1 MGISSSGVGSGLDV
15 ESLISQLMA
24 AESAPLSKYDNK
36 TAILQSQTSALG
48 QVSSAVGKFQ
58 AALTSLNSSSTFQK
72 MTASS
77 GSQDILSGSATTA
90 AVPGKYNVNV
100 TQLAQSQSLTTPG
113 MASTTA
119 TLGKG
124 VPTTLTFQFGT
135 VSGGTF
141 GATGSALGSAAAA
154 GGIANGSLSINGTMI
169 GTGSTTTSARALAD
183 AINAQSEKTGVTA
196 RADST
201 VTDAGLFAGFGDVSV
216 DPGASYTLSV
226 GGVKLASLGGA
237 TTTTK
242 LSAAG
247 LDTALAD
254 SGTRNALAA
263 ANITVSGSAAK
274 GTLQFTAADG
284 SSIDIT
290 ETVSGSVRGGIGNGA
305 ADPNTGST
313 ATATAGVI
321 LSSKDGN
328 QIDIGGSNPAAAGF
342 SAGNAG
348 SHMDSG
354 FSLNGA
360 QPSTTITLDA
370 ASQSLQGIRD
380 AINKADMGV
389 TATIVSDGSDKPYH
403 LVLTSNKTGE
413 ASTMKITVGGEN
425 GDPGDPAVAA
435 LLGYDPA
442 GVQNLTQTSGA
453 QSTLLNVNGIQVKSE
468 STTVKDAIQG
478 VTINAGAVGKTTLTV
493 AEDSSG
499 IKTAVDGF
507 VKAYND
513 LNSTINSLTAY
524 DPDTRTAGILQGDA
538 TVRSIQ
544 TQLRRMISTPIE
556 GSGSSL
562 NSLSQLGISFQK
574 DGSLAVDS
582 AKLDKAIKD
591 NSASIGSLFAAM
603 GTTTDSLVK
612 FDKSSAATKP
622 GTYGINVTSVA
633 TQGTLTSSAA
643 LSGATTI
650 AANTTWRITL
660 NQTDPATESKT
671 QDIKIPAG
679 TYNNKELSA
688 LLRSAINGNGTFA
701 GAGDTVET
709 TVDDSGRLSISSSK
723 YGAISN
729 IAIASVSGTTVDS
742 IFGAATPSKGTD
754 VAGTIGGVAATGNG
768 QALIAAAGSP
778 AEGIQVS
785 ITGGGIG
792 ERGSVTFSQGY
803 AYQLTNLTASFIGN
817 DSLLDNKVDGLNVS
831 IESVADQ
838 RERFTA
844 RLAATEARY
853 RKEFTALDVTMMS
866 MQQTSAY
873 LTQQLEMLSAN
884 TNAA

>member
-1 MGISSSGVGSGLDV
+1 MGISSSGIGSGLDV

-48 QVSSAVGKFQ
+48 QVSSAVGSFQ
-58 AALTSLNSSSTFQK
+58 AALTTLNSSSTFQK

-77 GSQDILSGSATTA
+77 GSQDILSGSATTE

-100 TQLAQSQSLTTPG
+100 TQLAQAQSLTTPG

-119 TLGKG
+119 TLGSG
-124 VPTTLTFQFGT
+124 TPTTLTFQFGT

-141 GATGSALGSAAAA
+141 GAAGAALGSAAAA

-169 GTGSTTTSARALAD
+169 STGSTTTSARALAE
-183 AINAQSEKTGVTA
+183 AINAQSEETGVTA
-196 RADST
+196 KADST

-226 GGVKLASLGGA
+226 GGVTLASLGGA
-237 TTTTK
+237 ATT

-254 SGTRNALAA
+254 SSTRNALAA
-263 ANITVSGSAAK
+263 ANITVSGSAAE

-290 ETVSGSVRGGIGNGA
+290 ETVSGTVRGGIGNAA

-389 TATIVSDGSDKPYH
+389 TATIVSDGSDTPYH

-478 VTINAGAVGKTTLTV
+478 VTINASAVGKTTLTV
-493 AEDSSG
+493 AEDTSG
-499 IKTAVDGF
+499 IKSAVDGF
-507 VKAYND
+507 VKAYNS
-513 LNSTINSLTAY
+513 LNSTINNLTAY
-524 DPDTRTAGILQGDA
+524 DPDTQTAGILQGDA

-544 TQLRRMISTPIE
+544 TQLRRMISSPIE

-582 AKLDKAIKD
+582 AKLDKAIQD

-622 GTYGINVTSVA
+622 GTYGINVTSLA

-679 TYNNKELSA
+679 TYNDKELSA
-688 LLRSAINGNGTFA
+688 LLRSAINGNSTFA
-701 GAGDTVET
+701 GAGDTVEA

-723 YGAISN
+723 YGAMSN

-785 ITGGGIG
+785 ITGGNIG
-792 ERGSVTFSQGY
+792 ERGTVTFSQGY

-838 RERFTA
+838 RERFTT

-853 RKEFTALDVTMMS
+853 RQQFTSLDVMMMS
-866 MQQTSAY
+866 MQQTSAF
-873 LTQQLEMLSAN
+873 LTQQLAMLSAN
-884 TNAA
+884 TNAD